1 MHPTSNP
8 RATQYLS
15 EMIVH
20 AETGAE
26 GVRCKGV
33 SMGARSRDA
42 LLIDQ
47 TRHWASREVRL
58 LQFRPSAMASEHD
71 ICTL

>member
-1 MHPTSNP
+1 MHHTPNP
-8 RATQYLS
+8 RATQYPS
-15 EMIVH
+15 EKILH

-26 GVRCKGV
+26 GVSCKGV
-33 SMGARSRDA
+33 SMGDRSPDV

-47 TRHWASREVRL
+47 TRDRASREVRL
-58 LQFRPSAMASEHD
+58 LQFQPSAMASEHD